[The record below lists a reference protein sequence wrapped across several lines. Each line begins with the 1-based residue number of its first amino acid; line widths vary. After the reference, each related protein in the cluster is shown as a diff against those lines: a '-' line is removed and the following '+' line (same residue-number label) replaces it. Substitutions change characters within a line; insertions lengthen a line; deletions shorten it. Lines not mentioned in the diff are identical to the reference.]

1 MSKVRRTAARPRR
14 VMSCHDFKNDSY
26 SYVIPGSISAVAAGC
41 VIITCALFSELR
53 RLRYIELVL
62 YVSLSDF
69 FLSVAMA
76 LGPTREGTTAC
87 VYQGLASNYF
97 VVTSFFWVTVINYQV
112 WLVVFKG
119 EVLKDLTWMHLTGW
133 VFPIFTTFLVYTTS
147 KYGITVDDDE
157 ESRGWC
163 FVAETS
169 TSPAWADLFWVLVS
183 FYIWLW
189 LSIVINVAML
199 AFTINR
205 IQRMEIVSKQMW
217 QTIGKL
223 ALYPMT
229 LIFCWF
235 SASMFD
241 INEYATSYRS
251 SFFDCLSGVAT
262 VTAGLQGLLFAVIF
276 FTMNSIVREKWIG
289 VMVAYGLLRV
299 EVLERH
305 RKARIMVRETF
316 EATVSTVD
324 RPYSITDEEDYIE
337 GDGSISQAFFSM
349 SLSWITAG
357 PEAQSSDNN
366 FFPSDL
372 RPVGNPLTVARSAIS
387 SGGSILHSPGVR
399 DGAVRSS
406 PAKALELP
414 AACTSEVTSDRI

>member
-1 MSKVRRTAARPRR
+1 
-14 VMSCHDFKNDSY
+14 MSCHDFKNAPDG
-26 SYVIPGSISAVAAGC
+26 YVIPGAMSAVAAGC

-53 RLRYIELVL
+53 RLRYIELVF

-69 FLSVAMA
+69 FLAVAMA
-76 LGPTREGTTAC
+76 LGPTREGTAAC
-87 VYQGLASNYF
+87 VYQGFATNYF

-112 WLVVFKG
+112 WLVVYKG
-119 EVLKDLTWMHLTGW
+119 EVLKDLTWMHVSGW
-133 VFPIFTTFLVYTTS
+133 IFPIFPTFLVYTTS
-147 KYGITVDDDE
+147 KYGVTVDDDE
-157 ESRGWC
+157 QSRGWC
-163 FVAETS
+163 FVADTS

-189 LSIVINVAML
+189 LGIVINIAMVAC
-199 AFTINR
+199 IIYR
-205 IQRMEIVSKQMW
+205 IQRMEIVSKPMW

-223 ALYPMT
+223 ALYPTT

-235 SASMFD
+235 AASLFD
-241 INEYATSYRS
+241 INQYATSYRS
-251 SFFDCLSGVAT
+251 SLFDCMSGIAN
-262 VTAGLQGLLFAVIF
+262 VTAGLQGFLFAVIF
-276 FTMNSIVREKWIG
+276 FIMNSIVREKWIG
-289 VMVAYGLLRV
+289 VMVACGLLRM

-305 RKARIMVRETF
+305 RKSRIMVRETF

-324 RPYSITDEEDYIE
+324 RPYSIADEEDYIE
-337 GDGSISQAFFSM
+337 SEGSISQAFFSM

-387 SGGSILHSPGVR
+387 SGGSVLHSSGVR
-399 DGAVRSS
+399 NGGARSS
-406 PAKALELP
+406 PVEAFELP
-414 AACTSEVTSDRI
+414 AVRTSEDSQL